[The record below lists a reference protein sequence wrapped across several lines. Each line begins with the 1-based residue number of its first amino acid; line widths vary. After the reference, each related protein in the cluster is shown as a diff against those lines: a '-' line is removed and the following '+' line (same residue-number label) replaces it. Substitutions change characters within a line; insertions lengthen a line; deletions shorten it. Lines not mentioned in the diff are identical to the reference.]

1 MFLGLALFNLSE
13 VKESE
18 EAYRNAIKA
27 NKKEPLAWQ
36 GLANLFEKTWQVDQ
50 YLETA
55 TQLAMI
61 FIEKYLLHDGMEY
74 MNTKTNITTG
84 MRETNV

>member
-1 MFLGLALFNLSE
+1 LTDCEEGNRNVFLGLALFNLSE
-13 VKESE
+13 TKESE

-36 GLANLFEKTWQVDQ
+36 GLVNLFEKTWQVDQ

-55 TQLAMI
+55 TQLAVI
-61 FIEKYLLHDGMEY
+61 FIEKYA
-74 MNTKTNITTG
+74 
-84 MRETNV
+84 